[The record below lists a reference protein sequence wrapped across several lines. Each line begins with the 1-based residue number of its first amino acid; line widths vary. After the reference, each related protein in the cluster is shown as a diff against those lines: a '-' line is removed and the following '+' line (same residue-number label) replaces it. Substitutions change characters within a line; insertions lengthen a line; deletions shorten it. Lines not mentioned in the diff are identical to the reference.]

1 MRRTKVLNY
10 RITHMRGSFKL
21 KIVSA
26 FLTAAIFALSACD
39 RTPEFNFAPAF
50 SYELADENIVM
61 FYNESEGEYIWMT
74 WDFGNGETLTTLD
87 KKQIIQ
93 TYYAQAGLYRI
104 SLKVSDANGNSDT
117 TSTTIEIPEDDL
129 QVSFSAEFDE
139 SDPYLLNLSNTTTGN
154 YDLARWK
161 YRNRELENVKDL
173 AAYLP
178 FAGRYEIELVIEKN
192 GYQFSSSKSI
202 TISQDDPQYFNKLTL
217 TWSDEFEGP
226 DINSAN
232 WTFETGAT
240 GWGNNELQ
248 NYTNG
253 ANAIIQ
259 DGILVLT
266 ATKIN
271 ENTQVGSYNSTRMI
285 TKNKEEFTYGR
296 IEIRAKLPSGRG
308 IWPAIWM
315 LGSNISQVDWPACG
329 EIDIM
334 EYVGYE
340 PDVIHSTVHTPSGY
354 NADGSGSSKTLTTAE
369 EEFHVY
375 GMLWTERK
383 IVFYTDS
390 PSNVTHSYSPSVK
403 TAENWPFN
411 LPQFFILNIAV
422 GGNWGGVQG
431 IDNSIFPQSM
441 EIDYLRVYQEPG

>member
-1 MRRTKVLNY
+1 MYCINKSP
-10 RITHMRGSFKL
+10 IF
-21 KIVSA
+21 SA
-26 FLTAAIFALSACD
+26 FLIAAIIALSACD
-39 RTPEFNFAPAF
+39 RNSDFPFTPDF
-50 SYELADENIVM
+50 SYELADENIVT
-61 FYNESEGEYIWMT
+61 FTNESEGEYIWMT

-87 KKQIIQ
+87 KNQIIQ
-93 TYYAQAGLYRI
+93 TYYSLAGLYTV
-104 SLKVSDANGNSDT
+104 SLKISDANGNSDT

-129 QVSFSAEFDE
+129 LVSFSAEVDE
-139 SDPYLLNLSNTTTGN
+139 SDPNLLNLSNTTTGN
-154 YDLARWK
+154 YDIATWK
-161 YRNRELENVKDL
+161 YRNRELVNEKDIT
-173 AAYLP
+173 AYLP
-178 FAGRYEIELVIEKN
+178 FAGRYDIELVIEKN
-192 GYQFSSSKSI
+192 GYQFSSIRSI
-202 TISQDDPQYFNKLTL
+202 TISQDDPQYFNKLEL

-226 DINSAN
+226 DINMAD

-253 ANAIIQ
+253 ANASIN
-259 DGILVLT
+259 DGILILT

-271 ENTQVGSYNSTRMI
+271 NSVQVGSYNSTRMV

-340 PDVIHSTVHTPSGY
+340 PDVIHSTIHTPSGF

-375 GMLWTERK
+375 GILWTERK

-390 PSNVTHSYSPSVK
+390 PSNVTHTYAPFAK
-403 TAENWPFN
+403 TDENWPFD
-411 LPQFFILNIAV
+411 LPQFFIMNIAV
-422 GGNWGGVQG
+422 GGNWGGAQG
-431 IDNSIFPQSM
+431 IDNSIFPQTM
-441 EIDYLRVYQEPG
+441 EVDYVRVYQEPR